1 MSIFTGKIA
10 MVTGSASGIGQGLA
24 EALAG
29 EGARVIATD
38 INIERLEANINLQ
51 NRSGNSVRLERL
63 DVTDYGAFKK
73 MIEDVV
79 SQEGRLDYIFNNA
92 GIAIAGDLRDVTI
105 EHWHQVLDV
114 NLNGVLYGALLAY
127 QQMGKQG
134 FGHIVNLSSI
144 EGLLPFPTTA
154 SYVTSKFAVM
164 GLSQSMWVEGADLG
178 IRVSAV
184 CPGFVRTDIFDV
196 SPMIN
201 MSRDEWLKANA
212 VWERFAVTPEKCAK
226 IILKGVAKNKPI
238 IMVTG
243 LAHVMWRLSRINP
256 SFLLKTIR
264 KEFAKWRHKAR
275 LSE

>member
-1 MSIFTGKIA
+1 MSIYTGKIA
-10 MVTGSASGIGQGLA
+10 LVTGAASGIGKGLA
-24 EALAG
+24 DALAVQ
-29 EGARVIATD
+29 GARVIATD
-38 INIERLEANINLQ
+38 IDIERLEANVSFQ
-51 NRSGNSVRLERL
+51 KQSGNSVRVERL
-63 DVTDYGAFKK
+63 DVTDYEVFKK
-73 MIEDVV
+73 IIEDVV
-79 SQEGRLDYIFNNA
+79 SREGRLDYIFNNA

-105 EHWHQVLDV
+105 DHWRKVLDV
-114 NLNGVLYGALLAY
+114 NLNGVVYGSLLAY
-127 QQMGKQG
+127 QQMAKQG

-178 IRVSAV
+178 VKVSVA
-184 CPGFVRTDIFDV
+184 CPGFVRTAIFDV

-201 MSRDEWLKANA
+201 MSREEWLKANS
-212 VWERFAVTPEKCAK
+212 VWERFAVTPEKCAE

-243 LAHVMWRLSRINP
+243 LSHVMWRLSRLNP

-264 KEFAKWRHKAR
+264 KNFGKWRRKAR
-275 LSE
+275 LTG